1 MKSLFSFYKREG
13 DSTEAPTPNNP
24 ATVTPDSPN
33 SLPRDE
39 MEIIVEAP
47 KNPTVQTDPG
57 LRDLICTFPVNQ
69 QDRIRKEYLQLGP
82 CQPKLQNYPT
92 TFDGR
97 DNRRFQHRW
106 FSLFP
111 WLEYSVA
118 KDKAFCFP
126 CFLFEKNPPKF
137 PLFTTT
143 GCCNWSRMLAGKK
156 GICEQHVGQTNSLHK
171 RNVQSWADLLKTSQ
185 HIDRV
190 IEKLPPEIVRQNR
203 LRLKTTIAAVKY
215 LGKEGLPFGGHDES
229 SSSSSRGHFI
239 EMIKSY
245 ASLENEIAKVVLE
258 NAPKHAMYIAP
269 SIQKEILDIIAT
281 KIRSKIR
288 QEIGDSKFC
297 ILVDESLDVSHKEQ
311 MAIILRFVD
320 QEGYVRERYFEIVSV
335 KDTTSITLKE
345 HICSVLSTNKLQVQN
360 IRGQGYDGAS
370 NMRGQFHG
378 LKTLFLQDNPY
389 AYYVH
394 CFAHRL
400 QLALKACARDV
411 PDMHIFFQMLSS
423 IVNFVGSSS
432 KRTNLLK
439 RDIQEAEHLESLA
452 DGNLETGKGLNQIRS
467 LKRAGMTRWGSHFAS
482 VNTLVHIFDEVT
494 QLLERGDAKGF
505 LKALRTFDFIF
516 CLLLTNK
523 IMGITD
529 LLSQALQR
537 QSQDIVNA
545 MNLTSSTKA
554 LLQELR
560 DHGWDE
566 FLLNVYKFGEN
577 HDLEMPKMDASYS
590 MGTGRGC
597 QQHDFVTNEHH
608 YHFSMFNVII
618 DVQMTELNDRFTE
631 QRIELLVL
639 SAALDPKDH
648 FKRFDIDKICELAE
662 KFYPGDF
669 DASEVRALRL
679 QLEHYR
685 CQVVSHKDFQDLSS
699 LAQLCRQ
706 FVETGLA
713 KLFPL
718 VDILIRLVLTLP
730 VSTATTERAFSAM
743 KIIKTRLR
751 NKMEDGYLSGCMML
765 HIEKEYVDAVD
776 SEDVIDHFESIG
788 DRRAQFR

>member
-1 MKSLFSFYKREG
+1 
-13 DSTEAPTPNNP
+13 
-24 ATVTPDSPN
+24 
-33 SLPRDE
+33 
-39 MEIIVEAP
+39 
-47 KNPTVQTDPG
+47 
-57 LRDLICTFPVNQ
+57 
-69 QDRIRKEYLQLGP
+69 
-82 CQPKLQNYPT
+82 
-92 TFDGR
+92 
-97 DNRRFQHRW
+97 
-106 FSLFP
+106 
-111 WLEYSVA
+111 
-118 KDKAFCFP
+118 
-126 CFLFEKNPPKF
+126 
-137 PLFTTT
+137 
-143 GCCNWSRMLAGKK
+143 
-156 GICEQHVGQTNSLHK
+156 
-171 RNVQSWADLLKTSQ
+171 
-185 HIDRV
+185 
-190 IEKLPPEIVRQNR
+190 
-203 LRLKTTIAAVKY
+203 
-215 LGKEGLPFGGHDES
+215 
-229 SSSSSRGHFI
+229 
-239 EMIKSY
+239 
-245 ASLENEIAKVVLE
+245 
-258 NAPKHAMYIAP
+258 
-269 SIQKEILDIIAT
+269 
-281 KIRSKIR
+281 
-288 QEIGDSKFC
+288 
-297 ILVDESLDVSHKEQ
+297 
-311 MAIILRFVD
+311 
-320 QEGYVRERYFEIVSV
+320 
-335 KDTTSITLKE
+335 
-345 HICSVLSTNKLQVQN
+345 
-360 IRGQGYDGAS
+360 
-370 NMRGQFHG
+370 
-378 LKTLFLQDNPY
+378 
-389 AYYVH
+389 
-394 CFAHRL
+394 
-400 QLALKACARDV
+400 
-411 PDMHIFFQMLSS
+411 
-423 IVNFVGSSS
+423 
-432 KRTNLLK
+432 
-439 RDIQEAEHLESLA
+439 
-452 DGNLETGKGLNQIRS
+452 
-467 LKRAGMTRWGSHFAS
+467 MTRWGSHFAS

-494 QLLERGDAKGF
+494 QLLESMMIDKELAGSVRGDAKGF

-631 QRIELLVL
+631 QSIELLVL

-648 FKRFDIDKICELAE
+648 FKRFDINKICELAE